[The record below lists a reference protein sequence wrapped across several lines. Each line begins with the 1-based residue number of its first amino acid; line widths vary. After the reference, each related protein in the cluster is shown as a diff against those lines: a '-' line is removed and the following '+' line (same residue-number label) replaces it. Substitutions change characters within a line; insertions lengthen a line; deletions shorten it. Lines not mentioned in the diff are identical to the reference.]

1 MVAELTTNDYLI
13 EDLTY
18 DWREGIGEGER
29 LREIRREGDTEG
41 GECDGV
47 FLPLSRCYYSISTIS
62 LLSFWIQWV
71 GWWMAHMYR

>member
-41 GECDGV
+41 GRYGGREIRREGDTEGG
-47 FLPLSRCYYSISTIS
+47 RY
-62 LLSFWIQWV
+62 V
-71 GWWMAHMYR
+71 GFVEHRIRGE